1 MISNSRIKVLF
12 IFLALY
18 VVSCTPT
25 KKPIEF
31 EFEKSYIDVGYYQGF
46 NYAGINIFR
55 NGKSYN
61 YSFGDFKDFANSI
74 EVIEVNDL
82 DGDNEIDLLLKL
94 SACGANCS
102 GHYQVLYYDP
112 ELDKYISTE
121 PLARS
126 KITPIDYRNGNSS
139 KKLYVTRE
147 DSLISKFSNPISSIG
162 PIQILEYT
170 DNRFHDITNEYIQIV
185 EEDAAYW
192 EARIRN
198 VDIYMTEEYTKFT
211 GIRNFKEREVYD
223 TENESSLHVLYYVSY
238 VSDMC
243 LIEKCE
249 KGWDTYN
256 KYCAEDKYL
265 STETCKRFEESI
277 KLALETREVL
287 K

>member
-1 MISNSRIKVLF
+1 MISTSRIKVLL

-18 VVSCTPT
+18 VVGCVPT
-25 KKPIEF
+25 KRPIEF
-31 EFEKSYIDVGYYQGF
+31 EFEKSYIDVGYFQGF
-46 NYAGINIFR
+46 NYTGINIFR
-55 NGKSYN
+55 DGKSYN

-102 GHYQVLYYDP
+102 GNYQVLYYDP

-126 KITPIDYRNGNSS
+126 KITPIAYPDGNSS

-147 DSLISKFSNPISSIG
+147 ESLISKFSNPISSIG
-162 PIQILEYT
+162 PIQILEYK
-170 DNRFHDITNEYIQIV
+170 DNKFHDITKDYNQIV

-198 VDIYMTEEYTKFT
+198 IDIYMTEEYKKFT
-211 GIRNFKEREVYD
+211 GIQKFQKREIYD
-223 TENESSLHVLYYVSY
+223 SENESSLHVLYYVSY
-238 VSDMC
+238 ISDMC
-243 LIEKCE
+243 LIEKCDT
-249 KGWDTYN
+249 GWDTYN

-265 STETCKRFEESI
+265 STETCKRLEESI